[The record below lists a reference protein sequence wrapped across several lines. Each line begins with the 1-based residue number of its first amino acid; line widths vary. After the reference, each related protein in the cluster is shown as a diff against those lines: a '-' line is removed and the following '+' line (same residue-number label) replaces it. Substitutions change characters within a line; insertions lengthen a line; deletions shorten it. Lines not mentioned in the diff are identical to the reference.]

1 MSAKRIVAIVIAAAC
16 LSLMAWL
23 VWPKKP
29 LDDKAL
35 IEAAIADACEQAGN
49 KDVNGILEHVSDG
62 YRGEGG
68 DKRELK
74 AYLFGYL
81 VRSGVVAAVP
91 ARIDVQ
97 VTGERAQV
105 TLVVLLARTPA
116 KKAAEVG
123 PDQLLGSHRI
133 EAEFVKEAPKTW
145 RAVSATRRD
154 ATPQD
159 LLP

>member
-1 MSAKRIVAIVIAAAC
+1 MAVKRVVAIVVAVVG
-16 LSLMAWL
+16 LPLLAWL
-23 VWPKKP
+23 AWPKKP
-29 LDDKAL
+29 QDDKAL
-35 IEAAIADACEQAGN
+35 ITAAIAQMCEQAGK

-62 YRGEGG
+62 YRGEAG

-81 VRSGVVAAVP
+81 LRSGMVAAVP
-91 ARIDVQ
+91 ARVDVQ
-97 VTGERAQV
+97 VEGERAKV
-105 TLVVLLARTPA
+105 ALVVLLARTPA
-116 KKAAEVG
+116 RTAAEVG

-133 EAEFVKEAPKTW
+133 EAEFAREAPKTW

-154 ATPQD
+154 AAPQD